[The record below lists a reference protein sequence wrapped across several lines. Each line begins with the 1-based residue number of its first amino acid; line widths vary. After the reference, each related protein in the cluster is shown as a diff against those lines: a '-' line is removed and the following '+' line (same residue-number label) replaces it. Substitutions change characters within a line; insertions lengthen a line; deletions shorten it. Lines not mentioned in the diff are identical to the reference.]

1 MSKNDD
7 LGLDEYIEIE
17 LSERY
22 LDEYSEKIENTI
34 NEIIKLNNFDDSR
47 LELLTVLISFS
58 VKLSLDLNIY
68 EEDFLGLI
76 KDTLDMAKED
86 IESEINAVTPG
97 TKILN

>member
-17 LSERY
+17 LRERY

-76 KDTLDMAKED
+76 QDTLDMSKED
-86 IESEINAVTPG
+86 VESEINAVTPS